1 MLILTNTFGPLI
13 TITINMLRDLFI
25 FFILF
30 MIELTAFSCV
40 GILSFGNL
48 QDYNNVSVTLVM
60 FFQSALGDWD
70 LSIYDDAGSD
80 AKKWYGIIFHIFVI
94 AVNMLLL
101 VNLVIAIM
109 SDTYRY
115 FAEIKLGLFSQGIIE
130 AIPSYRNNK
139 RFGALI
145 SATPPF
151 NLLTMFC
158 LPIMLCIKDP
168 QKQEAFNMFV
178 SKCIYFPVCFILTL
192 VFTICNLL
200 LVPFAF
206 VKAFSHKIILYRNA
220 KGTGSLISLIL
231 FFFFGIPLLL
241 LTVITD
247 IYWFVKHGY
256 KWDMQRVQESQKYP
270 QISLRAFNKF
280 YNMVNKLPGDKYNA
294 KKLVLEV
301 NETFKIPECIF
312 GVLYT
317 NR

>member
-1 MLILTNTFGPLI
+1 MTGDFHFDWLLSAVAFLFWLRLLFMLILTNTFGPLI

-48 QDYNNVSVTLVM
+48 QDYNSVSVTLVM

-70 LSIYDDAGSD
+70 LSIYEDAGSD

-139 RFGALI
+139 RKRWR
-145 SATPPF
+145 
-151 NLLTMFC
+151 N
-158 LPIMLCIKDP
+158 IKR
-168 QKQEAFNMFV
+168 
-178 SKCIYFPVCFILTL
+178 T
-192 VFTICNLL
+192 
-200 LVPFAF
+200 
-206 VKAFSHKIILYRNA
+206 RR
-220 KGTGSLISLIL
+220 ISLS
-231 FFFFGIPLLL
+231 
-241 LTVITD
+241 V
-247 IYWFVKHGY
+247 
-256 KWDMQRVQESQKYP
+256 S
-270 QISLRAFNKF
+270 
-280 YNMVNKLPGDKYNA
+280 
-294 KKLVLEV
+294 
-301 NETFKIPECIF
+301 
-312 GVLYT
+312 
-317 NR
+317 